1 MKGLI
6 VALCILAGTA
16 QAATMEENIAAEF
29 DPILRQA
36 ATRYCADPFT
46 GSFSANGNM
55 LKADADAGVITFSTA
70 SQYSVAGI
78 LQPICK
84 GHEVLGYRWALTLGG
99 SPLFEN
105 VVCQHSS
112 KSY

>member
-1 MKGLI
+1 MRNII
-6 VALCILAGTA
+6 VVLWILAGTA

-46 GSFSANGNM
+46 GSFSANGNT
-55 LKADADAGVITFSTA
+55 LKVDADAGIITFHIA

-84 GHEVLGYRWALTLGG
+84 GREVLGYRWALTLEG

-105 VVCQHSS
+105 VVFQHSS